1 MSGDRDAAQLRST
14 LLPNYQTL
22 PPKVANLVW
31 RGAARLRRRLK
42 AGGGRASAIMEEEEE
57 GSQGAGTPL
66 ELLASRME
74 CQDKFLN
81 VSTLRFISSVPDSQD
96 FAAVQVV

>member
-1 MSGDRDAAQLRST
+1 VSGDCDAAQLRST
-14 LLPNYQTL
+14 LLPNA
-22 PPKVANLVW
+22 PKVALVW
-31 RGAARLRRRLK
+31 RGAERLRRRLK
-42 AGGGRASAIMEEEEE
+42 AGGGRASAIMKEEEE

-66 ELLASRME
+66 ELLASWIE

-81 VSTLRFISSVPDSQD
+81 ALCFISSVPDSQD